1 MEEFRRFKDVL
12 IQAPQERERW
22 FRFQEERVKG
32 RLRAG
37 WQQNGI
43 EALEGPSSTQLGD
56 WASRPS
62 V

>member
-1 MEEFRRFKDVL
+1 MEER
-12 IQAPQERERW
+12 A
-22 FRFQEERVKG
+22 KG
-32 RLRAG
+32 RLRG
-37 WQQNGI
+37 WLAANGI